1 VPSLANFGT
10 LNRVELVEGSMIS
23 RVKSGLITCH
33 DDRLSERREG
43 ELYKG
48 KISVSRTTELY

>member
-1 VPSLANFGT
+1 